1 MATVENKRIAYGK
14 RSLLF
19 LAMTSSWR
27 SEIRAVKED
36 MSDSREEAAALASIN
51 LAALS
56 LSQTLLSFVRR
67 DPRQNKPSVLF
78 PSLLWKEQIGRQK
91 FKFAVLLPKAS
102 VGYHCIQPSVI
113 CELLKLIHKK
123 IVRFHKVKMINS

>member
-1 MATVENKRIAYGK
+1 MATVENKNIAYGE

-56 LSQTLLSFVRR
+56 LSQTLISFVRR
-67 DPRQNKPSVLF
+67 DPGQNKPLF
-78 PSLLWKEQIGRQK
+78 FSLLSSGRNK
-91 FKFAVLLPKAS
+91 LGGKNSNLRSYSPKQALDAT
-102 VGYHCIQPSVI
+102 VFNHP
-113 CELLKLIHKK
+113 
-123 IVRFHKVKMINS
+123 